1 VTEIRS
7 YRRVFDLERRIYRID
22 RLRLN
27 PSGIPVLGIVYFIAL
42 LGASLVLARAPVLSL
57 AAGQL
62 PWYLRAVVLPGLT
75 ATVLSVIRIEG
86 RPFHLAAKALL
97 RFGLGPRWLARLQPC
112 PAAERRWY
120 PDELIV
126 LPDGSDG
133 GMRRLRYRGPGAVLV
148 TVAYARGDAARA
160 TGWLG
165 RALRRH
171 SRLTVRELPR
181 SARPGRA
188 QVIELAPGA
197 SLLCQRHDA
206 A

>member
-27 PSGIPVLGIVYFIAL
+27 PSGVPVLGIVYFMAL
-42 LGASLVLARAPVLSL
+42 LGASLVLARVPVLSL
-57 AAGQL
+57 AVGQI

-75 ATVLSVIRIEG
+75 AAVLSVIRIEG
-86 RPFHLAAKALL
+86 RPFHLAARALV
-97 RFGLGPRWLARLQPC
+97 RFGLGARCLARLQPC
-112 PAAERRWY
+112 RAAESRWY

-133 GMRRLRYRGPGAVLV
+133 RMRRLLYSGPGAALV
-148 TVAYARGDAARA
+148 AVAYEPSDAASATDWRA
-160 TGWLG
+160 CV
-165 RALRRH
+165 LRRQR
-171 SRLTVRELPR
+171 RLTVRDLPR

-197 SLLCQRHDA
+197 SLLCHPRDA